1 MQQEKIEHENLYV
14 MRVTQNFQFLTSLAP
29 LVRSCS
35 FYMYPL
41 PSMHIP
47 FCELPPDDDM
57 QVEFS
62 DITRSSRD

>member
-1 MQQEKIEHENLYV
+1 MQQEKIEHENLIV
-14 MRVTQNFQFLTSLAP
+14 MGVTRNFQFLTSLAP
-29 LVRSCS
+29 LVCSCS

-47 FCELPPDDDM
+47 FSELPPDDDM
-57 QVEFS
+57 QMDFS